1 MRSQNATVDTRTR
14 LGPPHT
20 SSSNAMVVVNFTRL
34 VVLVSACVGVAS
46 FAVAST
52 LQLHEVRKGIPAGF
66 SLHGAASPD
75 TVLNLGMALVQ
86 SNFAGLEERL
96 YDVSTPSSA
105 NYGKHLSKAEVSRYP
120 FGTVAHDYCY
130 DY

>member
-1 MRSQNATVDTRTR
+1 
-14 LGPPHT
+14 
-20 SSSNAMVVVNFTRL
+20 MVVVNYSRL

-46 FAVAST
+46 SAVAST
-52 LQLHEVRKGIPAGF
+52 LQLHEARKGIPAGF

-75 TVLNLGMALVQ
+75 TVLNLRMALVQ

-105 NYGKHLSKAEVSRYP
+105 NYGKHLSKAEVRPDS
-120 FGTVAHDYCY
+120 FTAVAHDYRY
-130 DY
+130 EY